1 MKNLKKLLSL
11 ALALMLLLSV
21 LPLGAMAD
29 NGLDTIILVA
39 DVEYSGNP
47 ELSNSKVYLHVFK
60 NLNINPNSSDDYD
73 ITSSAKS
80 TGSVTDTWVLSFLK
94 GKYSAADSTGIKL
107 NGLYD
112 VGGNWA
118 GNFVYSNKTSAVNN
132 INARLNN
139 DGNIHINV
147 MLTNVASKTTSNA
160 SDNPKTGDTIFV
172 PFMVMGLTA
181 TALAAAYVFGK
192 KRIAR

>member
-1 MKNLKKLLSL
+1 MKNSMKKLLSL

-29 NGLDTIILVA
+29 NSDPIILVA

-80 TGSVTDTWVLSFLK
+80 TGTVTDTWVLSFLK

-172 PFMVMGLTA
+172 PVMVMGLTA

>member
-21 LPLGAMAD
+21 LPIGAMAAE
-29 NGLDTIILVA
+29 NDTIILVA

-80 TGSVTDTWVLSFLK
+80 MGTVTDTWVLSFL
-94 GKYSAADSTGIKL
+94 
-107 NGLYD
+107 
-112 VGGNWA
+112 
-118 GNFVYSNKTSAVNN
+118 
-132 INARLNN
+132 
-139 DGNIHINV
+139 
-147 MLTNVASKTTSNA
+147 
-160 SDNPKTGDTIFV
+160 
-172 PFMVMGLTA
+172 
-181 TALAAAYVFGK
+181 
-192 KRIAR
+192 